1 MTGKTLP
8 VAFCGACWFSSCA
21 APERSPSAFRLPEVD
36 VEAGKA
42 AFVEVKCKACHEVRR
57 LPLPGPVAQR
67 PVPVAL
73 GGTVD
78 YQPTDGRF
86 VTSIINPSHKLA
98 PGISK
103 GAREERGAFANA
115 DYSDAMTVRQ
125 LVDLVAFLHSRY
137 EFVPRTVQH

>member
-1 MTGKTLP
+1 MNRKAIPAVG
-8 VAFCGACWFSSCA
+8 VAAFCLSFCA
-21 APERSPSAFRLPEVD
+21 PPEKSPSGFRLPEGD
-36 VEAGKA
+36 VQAGQG
-42 AFVEVKCKACHEVRR
+42 AFLELQCNACHQVRG
-57 LPLPGPVAQR
+57 LDLPGPVAEP

-98 PGISK
+98 RGYPKENIKSGGIS
-103 GAREERGAFANA
+103 RMA
-115 DYSDAMTVRQ
+115 DYSDVMTVRQ

-137 EFVPRTVQH
+137 EFVPPMTH

>member
-1 MTGKTLP
+1 MYRKAIP
-8 VAFCGACWFSSCA
+8 VLWFAAFFLSSCA
-21 APERSPSAFRLPEVD
+21 APERSPSGFRLPEGD
-36 VEAGKA
+36 VEAGQA
-42 AFVEVKCKACHEVRR
+42 AFLALQCNACHQVRG
-57 LPLPGPVAQR
+57 LDLPGPVAEP

-98 PGISK
+98 RGYPKERIESGGIS
-103 GAREERGAFANA
+103 RMA
-115 DYSDAMTVRQ
+115 DYSDVMTVRQ

-137 EFVPRTVQH
+137 EFVPPMTH